1 MSDSSQGEGW
11 WLASDGKWYPPTS
24 APASPPPP
32 SMGQVYNPAT
42 AAPTANEAVWSL
54 VLGILSLVMC
64 GFLAGI
70 PAVILGNNAKRKIAT
85 SGGTM
90 GGGGLATAGIV
101 MGWISIGF
109 TVAAIGIFVILIA
122 VGSSSSSGALGL

>member
-1 MSDSSQGEGW
+1 
-11 WLASDGKWYPPTS
+11 
-24 APASPPPP
+24 
-32 SMGQVYNPAT
+32 MGQVYNPAT